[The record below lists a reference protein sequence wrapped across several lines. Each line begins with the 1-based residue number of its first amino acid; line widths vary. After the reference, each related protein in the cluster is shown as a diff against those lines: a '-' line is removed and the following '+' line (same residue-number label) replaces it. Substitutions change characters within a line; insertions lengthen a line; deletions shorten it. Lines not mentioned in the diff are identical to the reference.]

1 MPGTRTFRS
10 KPWRGAWYSCGSPQ
24 GDRHSMNVNEHSPT
38 ACGRP
43 GPGDRTTV
51 ADGAWLAVACQLAT
65 ASPHSESEF
74 SAGAVVVADDG
85 TELARSY
92 SRESGAHH
100 HAEEGALAKLRP
112 DDPRLP
118 AATLYA
124 SLEPCTE
131 EGPRPRP
138 CARLIR
144 DAGVRR
150 VVVAWRRPDTS
161 GTGRIEGAGLTV
173 IELSE
178 YADAAKSPNS
188 HLT

>member
-1 MPGTRTFRS
+1 
-10 KPWRGAWYSCGSPQ
+10 
-24 GDRHSMNVNEHSPT
+24 MNMNEHSPT

-161 GTGRIEGAGLTV
+161 GTGRIEEAGLTV

>member
-1 MPGTRTFRS
+1 
-10 KPWRGAWYSCGSPQ
+10 
-24 GDRHSMNVNEHSPT
+24 MNVNEHSPT

-43 GPGDRTTV
+43 GPGDQTTV

-65 ASPHSESEF
+65 ASPPSASEF

-112 DDPRLP
+112 NDPRLA

-124 SLEPCTE
+124 SLEPCA
-131 EGPRPRP
+131 EGGSRPRP
-138 CARLIR
+138 CAALIR

-150 VVVAWRRPDTS
+150 VVVAWRRPDTP
-161 GTGRIEGAGLTV
+161 GTGRVEDTGVTV
-173 IELSE
+173 VELSE
-178 YADAAKSPNS
+178 YADVAKSPNS
-188 HLT
+188 HLM

>member
-1 MPGTRTFRS
+1 
-10 KPWRGAWYSCGSPQ
+10 
-24 GDRHSMNVNEHSPT
+24 MNVNDHSPA

-65 ASPHSESEF
+65 ASPPSESEL

-112 DDPRLP
+112 DDPRLA

-124 SLEPCTE
+124 SLEPCAE
-131 EGPRPRP
+131 DGSGRRS
-138 CARLIR
+138 CARLVR
-144 DAGVRR
+144 EAGVRR
-150 VVVAWRRPDTS
+150 VVVARRRPETS
-161 GTGRIEGAGLTV
+161 GTGRIEDAGVTV

-178 YADAAKSPNS
+178 YADAARSPNS
-188 HLT
+188 HLM